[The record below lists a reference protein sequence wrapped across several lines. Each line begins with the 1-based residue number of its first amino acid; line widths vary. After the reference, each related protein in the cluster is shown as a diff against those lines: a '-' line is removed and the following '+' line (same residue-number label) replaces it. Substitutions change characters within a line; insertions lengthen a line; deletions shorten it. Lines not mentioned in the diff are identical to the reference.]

1 MQYTGHTARCETL
14 RLSVGIEV
22 DLIHL
27 LLQLD
32 AQTALDFL
40 LQLLLLL
47 PVLLEHLLQ
56 LLLVIGTVLAK
67 SLLDLIVCAKL
78 RLQDSLPVF
87 LLLDL
92 FMNFGDLISSFAD
105 LLGLVAW
112 VQDHIV
118 VETLLEACLLSQEFV
133 GLLLVLAQAVV

>member
-1 MQYTGHTARCETL
+1 M
-14 RLSVGIEV
+14 
-22 DLIHL
+22 
-27 LLQLD
+27 
-32 AQTALDFL
+32 
-40 LQLLLLL
+40 
-47 PVLLEHLLQ
+47 
-56 LLLVIGTVLAK
+56 LAK

-87 LLLDL
+87 FLLDL

-133 GLLLVLAQAVV
+133 GLLLVLAQAVVQRVNLGLVLNSDSFNRRVHVSLSIAVGANAGAHP